1 MPVSEPEP
9 DPEPPRRRLPGRAV
23 VWCAALVAAAVVFG
37 WLWSSSDY
45 ANTSLQTAA
54 VDSTQPPDADPPS
67 RLSVQWSEPS
77 GPTAV
82 GAVQDGTVIV
92 GDPNGLRGLDPATG
106 DERWHYRRT
115 TARLC
120 DWTTEDGVVVAAF
133 RSGDGCDEA
142 LALDAGT
149 GARVWYRNVSFSDD
163 VSLSSTNQLT
173 VAATPT
179 GLAAMGTTYN
189 GLRWRYRP
197 PEDCRIADSRPGDVG
212 VAVVLDCS
220 GVSSLVLL
228 DGFSGESKWTG
239 ALPPGPAL
247 VVTAGGVV
255 AVLAT
260 DLTGALQIFDREGV
274 LLASLRDP
282 SLVGPAD
289 ADPSAL
295 LVGSRLAVFTG
306 SALVT
311 VDTEAGA
318 VAWVAVARTRPALLE
333 AGLLVHD
340 GNDFVQLDLRTGLAA
355 RRITVDGAAPP
366 VGAVVQRVRARIVVS
381 STDGVTAYA

>member
-1 MPVSEPEP
+1 
-9 DPEPPRRRLPGRAV
+9 V
-23 VWCAALVAAAVVFG
+23 VWCAALVAAAVAFG
-37 WLWSSSDY
+37 WLWSGSDY

-54 VDSTQPPDADPPS
+54 VDRTQPPDAAPPS
-67 RLSVQWSEPS
+67 QVSVRWSEPS
-77 GPTAV
+77 GPTAA

-115 TARLC
+115 TAQLC

-149 GARVWYRNVSFSDD
+149 GARVWYRNVSLADEAG
-163 VSLSSTNQLT
+163 LSSTNQLT

-179 GLAAMGTTYN
+179 GLTAFGTTYN

-197 PEDCRIADSRPGDVG
+197 PENCRIADSRAGDVG

-220 GVSSLVLL
+220 AVPSLVLL

-239 ALPPGPAL
+239 VLPPGPARI
-247 VVTAGGVV
+247 VTAGGVV

-260 DLTGALQIFDREGV
+260 DLTGALQVFDREGV
-274 LLASLRDP
+274 LLVSLRDP
-282 SLVGPAD
+282 SLVGSAG

-295 LVGSRLAVFTG
+295 LVGSRLALFTG

-311 VDTEAGA
+311 VDTGAGA
-318 VAWVAVARTRPALLE
+318 VAWVATATTRPALLD
-333 AGLLVHD
+333 AGLLAYD
-340 GNDFVQLDLRTGLAA
+340 GTDFVQLDLRTGLAV
-355 RRITVDGAAPP
+355 RRIAVDGPPPP
-366 VGAVVQRVRARIVVS
+366 VGAAVQRIGARIVVS
-381 STDGVTAYA
+381 SADGVTVYG